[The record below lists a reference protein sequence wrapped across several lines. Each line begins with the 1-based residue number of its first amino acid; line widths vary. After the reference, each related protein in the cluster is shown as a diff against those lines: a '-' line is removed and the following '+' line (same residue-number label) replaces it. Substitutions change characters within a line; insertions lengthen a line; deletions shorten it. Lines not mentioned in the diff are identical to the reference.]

1 VAAITGA
8 FLAGLGLSRGPQT
21 DTLRRGSHV
30 LAYAFFV
37 PIFLVSISLRA
48 DVGDLTAAGVVWM
61 LAWIVVAVINK
72 VLGAGGG
79 GRLGGLF
86 SGESSRLGIGMT
98 SRGEVGLIVANVGL
112 SMALISTE
120 IFTST
125 VMVVLA
131 TTLLAP
137 PLLKWARRRKEA
149 AHA

>member
-1 VAAITGA
+1 
-8 FLAGLGLSRGPQT
+8 
-21 DTLRRGSHV
+21 
-30 LAYAFFV
+30 
-37 PIFLVSISLRA
+37 
-48 DVGDLTAAGVVWM
+48 M

-72 VLGAGGG
+72 LLGAGGG
-79 GRLGGLF
+79 ARLGGLF

-131 TTLLAP
+131 TTQLAP